1 MKNLKKL
8 TAICLVAAILT
19 GTLVSCNSDNS
30 NTPSSS
36 SQMNSSNVSV
46 ASENSGEEKLAAEQV
61 YSFSTGDTII
71 GLNPLINT
79 TGPDNGAADFF
90 LETLVCDVADE
101 ENKSIIKP
109 GVAESWKISD
119 DGLVYTFKIRDNAKW
134 SDGVDITANDFLF
147 TYRTMVT
154 PEVASTNAWL
164 FDGVIKNFSDAHYAE
179 NGKKPEDIGVKA
191 IDDKTLEITL
201 EKPCPYFLELL
212 TGAKPVRED
221 LWKKYGNEYGSS
233 PDKVA
238 MNGPF
243 IIESWDQNIQ
253 MTLVKNPNYWD
264 AENVKLEKINRK
276 VLKDTATRV
285 QALLSDQ
292 IDILGISDPKWRKMV
307 EEDDRFTKV
316 ESLGNSPEFFSFNC
330 SNKYFKNPKIR
341 LAFSLGFD
349 REKYVKELLHGD
361 ADPLYSMMPANTG
374 VSGELYCDLVNNEN
388 QILKELSEKYPDPK
402 ALLIEGLKEEG
413 FDPDPAKMD
422 VTYLSRGTAEFS
434 KQTAEWML
442 QEWREKL
449 GVEVK
454 IDMIEWNIMWDRVDQ
469 GDYDIATAGWGPYYN
484 DPYGL
489 LSIYDPVGGYFD
501 SKKSGW
507 TGPDADKFH
516 ELLQKSETIM
526 DKNERAKVLLEAE
539 KLLVGTGVIAP
550 SYVGKSSTYMT
561 KKIGGFHV
569 NPHSALDYTLIY
581 IKE

>member
-19 GTLVSCNSDNS
+19 GTLVSCGSDNK
-30 NTPSSS
+30 NTPNSN
-36 SQMNSSNVSV
+36 SQINSSNVS
-46 ASENSGEEKLAAEQV
+46 AGSENSGEEKLAAEQV
-61 YSFSTGDTII
+61 YSFSTGDAII

-79 TGPDNGAADFF
+79 TGPDNSAANFF
-90 LETLVCDVADE
+90 LETLVSDVADE

-109 GVAESWKISD
+109 GIAESWKISD

-134 SDGVDITANDFLF
+134 SDGVDMTANDFLF

-179 NGKKPEDIGVKA
+179 NGKTPEDIGVKV

-212 TGAKPVRED
+212 TGAKPIRED
-221 LWKKYGNEYGSS
+221 LWKKYGSEYGSS

-264 AENVKLEKINRK
+264 AENVKLEKVNRK

-285 QALLSDQ
+285 QALLSGQ
-292 IDILGISDPKWRKMV
+292 IDILLINDPKWRKMV
-307 EEDDRFTKV
+307 EQDDRFIKV
-316 ESLGNSPEFFSFNC
+316 ESVDNAPEFFSFNC

-349 REKYVKELLHGD
+349 REKYVKELMHGD
-361 ADPLYSMMPANTG
+361 ADPLYSMMPSNTG
-374 VSGELYCDLVNNEN
+374 VSGELYCDLVNNE
-388 QILKELSEKYPDPK
+388 ILKELSQKYPDPK

-413 FDPDPAKMD
+413 LDPDPAKMD
-422 VTYLSRGTAEFS
+422 VTYLSRGTGEIS

-489 LSIYDPVGGYFD
+489 LSIYDPVEGFFD

-507 TGPDADKFH
+507 TGPDADKYH
-516 ELLQKSETIM
+516 ELLQKSSTIT
-526 DKNERAKVLLEAE
+526 DKKERAEVLLEAE

-550 SYVGKSSTYMT
+550 SYVGRYSTYMT
-561 KKIGGFHV
+561 KKIGGYHE